1 MIMKRNTLI
10 KLLGVFSV
18 VLIGSSSCQYLNNQ
32 SKSDRDNSKTSIG
45 AILPLTGSFAYL
57 GQGEKVGMELAS
69 ENNPHVSLVFEDSQG
84 KADLALSAMK
94 KLLDFQKINIHVV
107 STTGAVLSTLPAYKE
122 SGKDVLVFA
131 QATIPDV
138 TNNYPFAYR
147 LYVSADKEADLLA
160 KYAKQKKY
168 MRIGALHFRYRAGE
182 DAVRIFKS
190 KVNSYGGKVIH
201 VENFTADDKDLRP
214 ILKKF
219 KDSKLD
225 AIIVYGFA
233 TNFPLI
239 SKQMSEVGLNLPV
252 LANSALATGEVD
264 RQLTVGFKNSVIF
277 PAPYYYTAKND
288 PQIQAFNRKV
298 EAKGQKPSFDIAYF
312 YDMTN
317 ILIQSIE
324 GTSEKSPRIIGSKII
339 STKKYKGVTGNIE
352 FNQNRDAV
360 VDVQLVKFIN
370 NTIQK
375 ID

>member
-1 MIMKRNTLI
+1 MKRKNFI
-10 KLLGVFSV
+10 KLLSLFPVI
-18 VLIGSSSCQYLNNQ
+18 LISSSSCQYLNNQ
-32 SKSDRDNSKTSIG
+32 SKSEIDNSKTTIG

-69 ENNPHVSLVFEDSQG
+69 ENNSNINLIFEDSQG

-94 KLLDFQKINIHVV
+94 KMMDFQKINIHVV

-122 SGKDVLVFA
+122 SGQDILVFA
-131 QATIPDV
+131 QATIPNV
-138 TNNYPFAYR
+138 TNNYSFAYR
-147 LYVSADKEADLLA
+147 LYISADKEADLLA
-160 KYAKQKKY
+160 EYAGKKKY

-182 DAVRIFKS
+182 DAVKNFRS
-190 KVNSYGGKVIH
+190 KVSSYGGKV
-201 VENFTADDKDLRP
+201 VYTEDFTANDKDLRP

-219 KDSKLD
+219 KDSNLD

-233 TNFPLI
+233 TNFSLI

-252 LANSALATGEVD
+252 LANSALATGEVEQ
-264 RQLTVGFKNSVIF
+264 QLTASFKNLVVF

-288 PQIQAFNRKV
+288 PQVQAFNKKV

-324 GTSEKSPRIIGSKII
+324 STNSKSPRVIGAKII
-339 STKKYKGVTGNIE
+339 STKKFKGITGNIE
-352 FNQNRDAV
+352 FNQNRDAI
-360 VDVQLVKFIN
+360 VDVQLVKFTN
-370 NTIQK
+370 NIIQK
-375 ID
+375 VN